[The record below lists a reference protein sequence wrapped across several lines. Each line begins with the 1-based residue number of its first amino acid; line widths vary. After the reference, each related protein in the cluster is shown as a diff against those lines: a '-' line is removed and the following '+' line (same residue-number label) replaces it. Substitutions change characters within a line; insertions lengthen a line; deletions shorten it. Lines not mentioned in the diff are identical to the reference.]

1 MSNTINAIENLQTI
15 IELTKALNFY
25 VTAYISSDLK
35 DDFEIF
41 VFGFYFK
48 IQNNKIERIEYDE
61 YSKLTQ
67 NKRSYFINNNRD
79 KNIFLDLLYK
89 RFDVK
94 NKFPEVIIWI

>member
-1 MSNTINAIENLQTI
+1 MNKTVENLQAI
-15 IELTKALNFY
+15 IEFTKTLNFY

-48 IQNNKIERIEYDE
+48 IQNNKIERIEYNE
-61 YSKLTQ
+61 YTNLTKD
-67 NKRSYFINNNRD
+67 KRSYFINNNRD
-79 KNIFLDLLYK
+79 KNLFLDLLYK

-94 NKFPEVIIWI
+94 NKFPEVVI

>member
-15 IELTKALNFY
+15 IELTKSLNFY
-25 VTAYISSDLK
+25 ITAYINSDLE
-35 DDFEIF
+35 DDFEVF

-79 KNIFLDLLYK
+79 KNLFLNLLYK

-94 NKFPEVIIWI
+94 NKFPEVVI